1 MISKYRKYWNA
12 DWKIFDYLGFM
23 SPNMWTM
30 THLIITIFSAIKY
43 YQGDFF
49 LGGILFAIGS
59 FTDLIDGSVAKHF
72 NKTSKFGAIFDA
84 TVDRICEGMVFIAL
98 ARYFYVSVFAMACSF
113 IVSYVRAK
121 DDRIK
126 IGVAESGERAILLF
140 LASIFNFVEM
150 GLYIIAILAGITAL
164 MRLNKAKELNS

>member
-1 MISKYRKYWNA
+1 MISKLRKYWNT
-12 DWKIFDYLGFM
+12 DWKIFEYLGII

-30 THLIITIFSAIKY
+30 IHLIITIFSTIKY

-49 LGGILFAIGS
+49 LGGILFAIGGS
-59 FTDLIDGSVAKHF
+59 MDLIDGSVAKHF

-84 TVDRICEGMVFIAL
+84 TIDRICEGMVFIAL
-98 ARYFYVSVFAMACSF
+98 ARYFYVSIFAMACSF
-113 IVSYVRAK
+113 MVSYVRAK

-126 IGVAESGERAILLF
+126 IGIAESGERAIILF
-140 LASIFNFVEM
+140 VASIFNFVEI

-164 MRLNKAKELNS
+164 MRLNKAKKLNS